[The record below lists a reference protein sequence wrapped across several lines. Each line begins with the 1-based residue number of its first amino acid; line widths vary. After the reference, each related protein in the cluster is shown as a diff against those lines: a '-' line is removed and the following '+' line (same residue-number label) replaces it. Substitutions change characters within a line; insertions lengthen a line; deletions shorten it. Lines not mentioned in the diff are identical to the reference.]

1 MPAGRASARTAHTS
15 SESRQRRPPGSR
27 RRPGTTQPNGAAIAT
42 PRAPRPPAPARAL
55 RNGAERRGAAAA
67 LPAGAAN
74 VRHNCASSRGDA
86 QGGPQRARMMLCRA
100 GASIVPRPP
109 RRTPAPASVHTLLL
123 CETPARNEHDENTKR
138 RCLQGSRC
146 SFLSLPHSLKNRGWP
161 QRNQRAGPCDLL

>member
-123 CETPARNEHDENTKR
+123 CETPRSAGVCKVFFSQFTI
-138 RCLQGSRC
+138 
-146 SFLSLPHSLKNRGWP
+146 HSLKNRGWP